1 MEGLEL
7 ASKVST
13 RKSYLIGNPESKYKV
28 AVIDLGIKQN
38 ILNNLINKG
47 FYINVYPYD
56 TEFSEIQKW
65 NPDGYFISNGPG
77 DPEPLTVVQK
87 LAKSVIDN
95 DIPLFGICLGHQQ
108 LL

>member
-13 RKSYLIGNPESKYKV
+13 RKPYLIGNPESKYKV

-47 FYINVYPYD
+47 FYINVYP
-56 TEFSEIQKW
+56 
-65 NPDGYFISNGPG
+65 
-77 DPEPLTVVQK
+77 
-87 LAKSVIDN
+87 
-95 DIPLFGICLGHQQ
+95 
-108 LL
+108 